1 MKTQITIRC
10 PSCLGLSIKK
20 NGWKIY
26 GKQNYQCKDCHRQ
39 FIHETE
45 LSYQGC
51 KSHIDDKI
59 RLMLVRGC
67 SIADIVAIEKVSKYK
82 VLSVLVQSEYQIKPK
97 KRYYR
102 RLQVDEFWTYVG
114 CKRNKVWLV
123 YAYDPD
129 TNEIVTFV
137 WGKRNLTTAKQLRAK
152 LEELSVDFG
161 YVCCDNWDSFLTA
174 FDFDFKKVGKYYTV
188 DIEGNNNLFRHRMRR
203 AFRKTCCFSKKLT
216 NHFKA
221 FDLLFHYVNYGWV

>member
-1 MKTQITIRC
+1 MKTQITIKC
-10 PSCLGLSIKK
+10 PSCLSFSIKK

-39 FIHETE
+39 FIHDSE
-45 LSYQGC
+45 LKYKGC
-51 KSHIDDKI
+51 QSFIEDKI

-82 VLSVLVQSEYQIKPK
+82 VLSVLVQSDYQIKPK
-97 KRYYR
+97 RRYYR
-102 RLQVDEFWTYVG
+102 RLQVYEFWTYVG

-152 LEELSVDFG
+152 LEELGVDFG

-174 FDFDFKKVGKYYTV
+174 FGFDFKKVSKYYTV

>member
-1 MKTQITIRC
+1 MKTQITIKC
-10 PSCLGLSIKK
+10 PSCLSFSIKK

-39 FIHETE
+39 FIHDSE
-45 LSYQGC
+45 LKYKGC
-51 KSHIDDKI
+51 QSFIEDKI

-82 VLSVLVQSEYQIKPK
+82 VLNVLVQSDYQIKPK
-97 KRYYR
+97 RRYYR

-129 TNEIVTFV
+129 TNEIFTFV

-152 LEELSVDFG
+152 LEELGVDFG

-174 FDFDFKKVGKYYTV
+174 FDFDFKKVGKRHTV
-188 DIEGNNNLFRHRMRR
+188 DIEGNNNRFRQRLRR
-203 AFRKTCCFSKKLT
+203 VFRKTCCFSKKLI